1 MLPFDEVGSG
11 PVIVLLHAGIADR
24 TMWREHLEPLAAA
37 GYRVL
42 AVDMPGFG
50 EAAIEEGLQAPW
62 SDVLGTLDALGI
74 ARAALVG
81 NSFGG
86 AIAMRI
92 ALIAPERVSALVLI
106 SAPPPVIQDPSA
118 QLQAVGE
125 AEEAALARDDL
136 ASAVEAIVNGWTL
149 PDAPAAL
156 RERVATMQR
165 RAFILQNA
173 TPNVSEAP
181 DPLAERLQA
190 LSEITVPTLV
200 AAGERDMPD
209 FIEGSIDMAG
219 VIPGASH
226 ALIPHA
232 GHLAPLETPNLFQKL
247 LLDFLALHP

>member
-11 PVIVLLHAGIADR
+11 PVVVLLHAGIADR
-24 TMWREHLEPLAAA
+24 TMWREQLEPFAAA

-42 AVDMPGFG
+42 AVDLPGFG
-50 EAAIEEGLQAPW
+50 EAGLSDGLQAPW
-62 SDVLGTLDALGI
+62 SDVLGTLDELKI
-74 ARAALVG
+74 DRAALVG
-81 NSFGG
+81 NSLGG

-106 SAPPPVIQDPSA
+106 SAPPPVIQDPSE
-118 QLQAVGE
+118 QLRAAGE
-125 AEEAALARDDL
+125 AEDAALERDDL
-136 ASAVEAIVNGWTL
+136 DSAVEAIVNAWTL
-149 PDAPAAL
+149 PDASKAL
-156 RERVATMQR
+156 RDRVAAMQR

-190 LSEITVPTLV
+190 LSSIEVPTLV

-209 FIEGSIDMAG
+209 FIEGSLDMAR
-219 VIPGASH
+219 VIPGATH

-232 GHLAPLETPNLFQKL
+232 GHLAPLETPGLFRRL
-247 LLDFLALHP
+247 VLDFLAEHP

>member
-37 GYRVL
+37 GHRVL
-42 AVDMPGFG
+42 AVDLPGFG

-62 SDVLGTLDALGI
+62 SDVLTTLDALKI
-74 ARAALVG
+74 ERAALVG

-86 AIAMRI
+86 AVAMRI

-118 QLQAVGE
+118 QLQAAGE
-125 AEEAALARDDL
+125 AEDAALARDDL
-136 ASAVEAIVNGWTL
+136 DSAVEAIVNAWTL

-156 RERVATMQR
+156 RERVGAMQR

-173 TPNVSEAP
+173 TPEVSEAP

-209 FIEGSIDMAG
+209 FIEGAIDMAA
-219 VIPGASH
+219 VIPGASY

-247 LLDFLALHP
+247 LLDFLAVHP